1 METIETPKKK
11 FNPAKVI
18 IPVIILTAGFFGIKN
33 WMHSR
38 HYEST
43 DNASIEATNVPI
55 LARVAGYI
63 DSLVVADFEEVKAGQ
78 LLLTIDNREYKIAL
92 QQAEADQQQAAAD
105 LENAKAGLLNA
116 ERNLSL
122 AKSNLEVQK
131 ARQDKSQADLQR
143 DQALFN
149 DGSITRKQLED
160 SKSTLLI
167 AQRQFNSNQDQIGTA
182 NAQLS
187 TARAQI
193 QKALAQIETRKALVD
208 QAKLRLTFT
217 TLNAPASGKVG
228 KKNIDK
234 GQYVQPGQTL
244 FTILKTE
251 KFWVIA
257 NYKETQLQK
266 MKEGQE
272 AEISLDGYPDVKIKG
287 KVVSMSEATGAK
299 FALLPPDNST
309 GNFVKITQR
318 VPVKIEIIDVEKY
331 RGILRAGLSL
341 TAEVKID

>member
-1 METIETPKKK
+1 L
-11 FNPAKVI
+11 VG
-18 IPVIILTAGFFGIKN
+18 GFFGVKS
-33 WMHSR
+33 WLHSR
-38 HYEST
+38 HYENT

-55 LARVAGYI
+55 LARVAGYV
-63 DSLVVADFEEVKAGQ
+63 DSLVVADYDVVTAGQ
-78 LLLTIDNREYKIAL
+78 LLVTIDSREYKIAL
-92 QQAEADQQQAAAD
+92 QQAEADQQQAVAD
-105 LENAKAGLLNA
+105 LENARAGLLNA
-116 ERNLSL
+116 DRNLAL
-122 AKSNLEVQK
+122 AKSNLDVQK
-131 ARQDKSQADLQR
+131 ARLDKSQADLQR

-160 SKSTLLI
+160 SKSNQLI
-167 AQRQFNSNQDQIGTA
+167 AQRQFNSNQDQVGTA

-193 QKALAQIETRKALVD
+193 QKAQAQIETRKALVD

-217 TLNAPASGKVG
+217 TLYAPASGKVG
-228 KKNIDK
+228 KKSVDK
-234 GQYVQPGQTL
+234 GQYVQPGQTM
-244 FTILKTE
+244 FTIINSE

-257 NYKETQLQK
+257 NFKETQLEK

-272 AEISLDGYPDVKIKG
+272 ADLYLDGYPDTVIKG

-318 VPVKIEIIDVEKY
+318 VPVKIEIQDIEKY

>member
-1 METIETPKKK
+1 METIEKPKKK
-11 FNPAKVI
+11 FNPAMVI
-18 IPVIILTAGFFGIKN
+18 IPLILLVGGFFGIKN

-38 HYEST
+38 HYENT

-55 LARVAGYI
+55 LARVAGYV
-63 DSLVVADFEEVKAGQ
+63 DSLVVSDYDVVTAGQ
-78 LLLTIDNREYKIAL
+78 LLVTIDSREYKIAL
-92 QQAEADQQQAAAD
+92 QQVEADQQQAAAD
-105 LENAKAGLLNA
+105 LENARAGLLNA
-116 ERNLSL
+116 DKNLTL
-122 AKSNLEVQK
+122 AESNLDVQK
-131 ARQDKSQADLQR
+131 ARLDKSQTDLNR

-149 DGSITRKQLED
+149 DGSITRKQLDD
-160 SKSTLLI
+160 SKSNQLI
-167 AQRQFNSNQDQIGTA
+167 SQRLFNSNQGQVGTA
-182 NAQLS
+182 NAQIR

-208 QAKLRLTFT
+208 QAKLRLSFT
-217 TLNAPASGKVG
+217 ILNAPASGKVG

-244 FTILKTE
+244 FTIINSE

-257 NYKETQLQK
+257 NFKETQLQK
-266 MKEGQE
+266 LKEGQE
-272 AEISLDGYPDVKIKG
+272 ADLYLDGYSDEVIKG
-287 KVVSMSEATGAK
+287 KVVSVSEATGSK

-318 VPVKIEIIDVEKY
+318 VPVKIEIQGVEKY
-331 RGILRAGLSL
+331 RNILRAGLSL

>member
-1 METIETPKKK
+1 METTEQPKKK

-18 IPVIILTAGFFGIKN
+18 IPIILLISAFFGIKS

-38 HYEST
+38 HYENT

-55 LARVAGYI
+55 LARVAGYV
-63 DSLVVADFEEVKAGQ
+63 DSLVISDYDVVTAGQ
-78 LLLTIDNREYKIAL
+78 LLLTIDSREYKIAL
-92 QQAEADQQQAAAD
+92 QQAEAELQQASAD
-105 LENAKAGLLNA
+105 LENARAGLLNA
-116 ERNLSL
+116 DRNLAL
-122 AKSNLEVQK
+122 AKSNLDVQK
-131 ARQDKSQADLQR
+131 ARLDKAQEDFKR

-149 DGSITRKQLED
+149 DGSITRKQFD
-160 SKSTLLI
+160 DTKSNQLI
-167 AQRQFNSNQDQIGTA
+167 AQRLFNSNQDQVGTA
-182 NAQLS
+182 NAQVS
-187 TARAQI
+187 TAKAQI
-193 QKALAQIETRKALVD
+193 QKALAQIETKKALID
-208 QAKLRLTFT
+208 QANLRLSFT
-217 TLNAPASGKVG
+217 TLRAPASGKVG

-244 FTILKTE
+244 FTIINSE

-257 NYKETQLQK
+257 NFKETQLQK

-272 AEISLDGYPDVKIKG
+272 ADLYLDGYPDEPIKG

-318 VPVKIEIIDVEKY
+318 VPVKIEILEVEKY

>member
-18 IPVIILTAGFFGIKN
+18 IPVILLVAMFFGVKS

-55 LARVAGYI
+55 LARVAGYV
-63 DSLVVADFEEVKAGQ
+63 DSLVVSDYDEVKVGQ
-78 LLLTIDNREYKIAL
+78 VLLSIDNREYKIAL

-105 LENAKAGLLNA
+105 LENAKAGLVNA
-116 ERNLSL
+116 ERNLAL
-122 AKSNLEVQK
+122 AKSNLDVQK
-131 ARQDKSQADLQR
+131 ARLDKSQADLQR

-160 SKSTLLI
+160 SKSALLI
-167 AQRQFNSNQDQIGTA
+167 AQKQFNSNQDQVDTA
-182 NAQLS
+182 NAQVS
-187 TARAQI
+187 TAKAQI

-217 TLNAPASGKVG
+217 TINAPTSGKAG

-244 FTILKTE
+244 FTIINNE

-266 MKEGQE
+266 LKEGQE
-272 AEISLDGYPDVKIKG
+272 AEITLDGYPDVTIKG

-318 VPVKIEIIDVEKY
+318 VPVKIEILDVEKY

>member
-1 METIETPKKK
+1 METTEQPKKK

-18 IPVIILTAGFFGIKN
+18 IPIILLISAFFGIKS

-38 HYEST
+38 HYENT

-55 LARVAGYI
+55 LARVAGYV
-63 DSLVVADFEEVKAGQ
+63 DSLVISDYDVVTAGQ
-78 LLLTIDNREYKIAL
+78 LLLTIDSREYKIAL
-92 QQAEADQQQAAAD
+92 QQAEAELQQASAD
-105 LENAKAGLLNA
+105 LENARAGLLNA
-116 ERNLSL
+116 DRNLAL
-122 AKSNLEVQK
+122 AKSNLDVQK
-131 ARQDKSQADLQR
+131 ARLDKAQEDFKR

-149 DGSITRKQLED
+149 DGSITRKQFD
-160 SKSTLLI
+160 DTKSNQLI
-167 AQRQFNSNQDQIGTA
+167 AQRLFNSNQDQVGTA
-182 NAQLS
+182 NAQVS
-187 TARAQI
+187 TAKAQI
-193 QKALAQIETRKALVD
+193 QKALAQIETRKALID
-208 QAKLRLTFT
+208 QANLRLSFT
-217 TLNAPASGKVG
+217 TLRAPASGKVG

-244 FTILKTE
+244 FTIINSE
-251 KFWVIA
+251 NFWVIA
-257 NYKETQLQK
+257 NFKETQLQK

-272 AEISLDGYPDVKIKG
+272 ADLYLDGYPDEPIKG

-318 VPVKIEIIDVEKY
+318 VPVKIEILEVEKY